1 METTTRLSNL
11 RRDLINTH
19 NISKDMQMEFIH
31 LDNDIRILK
40 AKLKNHGVIGD
51 VNDQRQ
57 LLEKF
62 IMFSDKK
69 DFICNG
75 DEYLIEQFIISNSR

>member
-40 AKLKNHGVIGD
+40 AKLKNHGVIDD
-51 VNDQRQ
+51 VSKSPDIELCDLCEEPKLRKANNGLFLCQ
-57 LLEKF
+57 EH
-62 IMFSDKK
+62 K
-69 DFICNG
+69 DVC
-75 DEYLIEQFIISNSR
+75 